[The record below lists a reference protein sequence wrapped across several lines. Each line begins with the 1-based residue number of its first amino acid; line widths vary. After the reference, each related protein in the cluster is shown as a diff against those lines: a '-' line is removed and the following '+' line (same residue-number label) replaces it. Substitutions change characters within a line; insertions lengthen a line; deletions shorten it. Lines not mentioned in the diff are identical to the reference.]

1 MQLWATLFRYFIM
14 GNCRNR
20 IAFFIAASMALSFF
34 SDAEASS
41 PKYEALADSAD
52 NYIRREK
59 WEEAERVII
68 SALKLEPGNF
78 ANSLLFSNLG
88 VVRTNQGRYDEALE
102 AFDLGVSVAP
112 RASVIRTNR
121 ARTYLLMS
129 RYDEAL
135 EDLNVSLGI
144 DSVQEWPLSM
154 RGLLLMNKNDFEGAR
169 KDFMLLAKKFP
180 QNESSMAGLA
190 YIAEREGKF
199 EDALR
204 YFDES
209 LSIRDL
215 PETHYSSILLKI
227 RLDRYSEASEELRGC
242 ISKYPEDAM
251 FYLFRGYL
259 HKLNYRNE
267 EAAADKK
274 IALDKGL
281 DPQIVEQYLPR

>member
-1 MQLWATLFRYFIM
+1 M
-14 GNCRNR
+14 
-20 IAFFIAASMALSFF
+20 
-34 SDAEASS
+34 
-41 PKYEALADSAD
+41 
-52 NYIRREK
+52 
-59 WEEAERVII
+59 II

-180 QNESSMAGLA
+180 Q
-190 YIAEREGKF
+190 K
-199 EDALR
+199 
-204 YFDES
+204 
-209 LSIRDL
+209 
-215 PETHYSSILLKI
+215 
-227 RLDRYSEASEELRGC
+227 
-242 ISKYPEDAM
+242 
-251 FYLFRGYL
+251 
-259 HKLNYRNE
+259 
-267 EAAADKK
+267 
-274 IALDKGL
+274 
-281 DPQIVEQYLPR
+281 